1 MPISVLSRSLVA
13 GLSGLYLLSA
23 AAQPASTPPVRVE
36 AAWVRA
42 SVPGQAGTG
51 AFMRL
56 TASEPL
62 SLVGVATPV
71 AGVAEVHEMKLEGDV
86 MRMRAIPSLVLPAAK
101 TVDLRPGGYHLMLMD
116 LKAPLKPDTRVPIT
130 LVMRDAKGAERRLEL
145 QVAVSA
151 RAPAGAHAQAA
162 SDAGHGHGPGHSHSH
177 GHGQGHGTGN
187 AQPHSRH

>member
-1 MPISVLSRSLVA
+1 MNPRERSRLHVATSPSLLAPVVLACLVA
-13 GLSGLYLLSA
+13 LPAL
-23 AAQPASTPPVRVE
+23 AQPAATVPVKVE

-71 AGVAEVHEMKLEGDV
+71 AGLAEVHEMKLEGDV
-86 MRMRAIPSLVLPAAK
+86 MRMRAIPSLVLPAGKA
-101 TVDLRPGGYHLMLMD
+101 VDLRPGGYHLMLMD
-116 LKAPLKPDTRVPIT
+116 LKAPLKPDTRVPLT
-130 LVMRDAKGAERRLEL
+130 LVLRDARGAQRRLEL

-151 RAPAGAHAQAA
+151 RAPAG
-162 SDAGHGHGPGHSHSH
+162 DT
-177 GHGQGHGTGN
+177 GQGHGTGN

>member
-1 MPISVLSRSLVA
+1 MRISVLSRSLA
-13 GLSGLYLLSA
+13 ACLSGLWVLSA
-23 AAQPASTPPVRVE
+23 PAQPASTQPVKVE

-62 SLVGVATPV
+62 TLVGVATPM

-86 MRMRAIPSLVLPAAK
+86 MRMRAIPSLALPAGKA
-101 TVDLRPGGYHLMLMD
+101 VDLRPGGHHLMLMD
-116 LKAPLKPDTRVPIT
+116 LKAPLKPDTRVPLT
-130 LVMRDAKGAERRLEL
+130 LVLRDATGAERRVEL
-145 QVAVSA
+145 QVAVTT
-151 RAPAGAHAQAA
+151 RPPAGAHAGAA
-162 SDAGHGHGPGHSHSH
+162 SDAGHGHGHGHN
-177 GHGQGHGTGN
+177 HGQGHGTGN